1 MTDVRRPAR
10 SLKTEHFDAYE
21 ELTPNI
27 GDRDASDE
35 YPFETGFE
43 LFSAGLVVGYINDD
57 SGLIKEEAERLESS
71 EEETEDD
78 QDEDDDDDT
87 SYHPFFEL
95 QQLLENN
102 EDHAYTIEL
111 IDRVIAIE
119 LASELEEDDASV
131 PEDVWIL
138 VVAHADK
145 GVGII
150 RQEWKQE
157 DEINIGDRIDELDD
171 FWEDKIDEIAEDL
184 TQIPQREDDGRLQSG
199 D

>member
-1 MTDVRRPAR
+1 MTDIRRPTR
-10 SLKTEHFDAYE
+10 TLKTEQFDAYE

-35 YPFETGFE
+35 YPFEAGFE
-43 LFSAGLVVGYINDD
+43 LFSAGLAVGYINDD
-57 SGLIKEEAERLESS
+57 GELIEEEAERLESS
-71 EEETEDD
+71 EEESEDD
-78 QDEDDDDDT
+78 QNDQGGDT
-87 SYHPFFEL
+87 SYHPFFDL
-95 QQLLENN
+95 QEVLKNN

-119 LASELEEDDASV
+119 LASELEQDDGSV
-131 PEDVWIL
+131 PEDVWDL

-150 RQEWKQE
+150 RQEWKQ
-157 DEINIGDRIDELDD
+157 DKEIDVGDRIDELDD
-171 FWEDKIDEIAEDL
+171 FWEDKIDQIADDL
-184 TQIPQREDDGRLQSG
+184 TQIPQREDDGRIQSG

>member
-1 MTDVRRPAR
+1 MTDVRSSAR
-10 SLKTEHFDAYE
+10 SLKTAHFDVYE

-27 GDRDASDE
+27 GDRDASDA

-57 SGLIKEEAERLESS
+57 SELIEEEAVRLENS

-78 QDEDDDDDT
+78 QQEDDGDDS
-87 SYHPFFEL
+87 SYHPFFEF

-119 LASELEEDDASV
+119 LGSELEEDDASV
-131 PEDVWIL
+131 PEDVWDL

-157 DEINIGDRIDELDD
+157 NKIDIGNRINELDD
-171 FWEDKIDEIAEDL
+171 FWEDKIDEIVEDL
-184 TQIPQREDDGRLQSG
+184 TQIPQRENDGRLQSG